1 MISVVSG
8 CRERGDVMKK
18 VWMALW
24 TTLPVAGALL
34 AFWPHRA
41 AVALDRAD
49 KDFKIFQFPADKIPR
64 VDGDASDWDMVP
76 ESYVVG
82 TGELVDDSKKHEG
95 PDPKTLDVR
104 VKVGWVKGENRLYF
118 LYEATDDYWDFSQ
131 PGLHNDTFE
140 IVVDGDR
147 SGGPLIAEQ
156 HPDKDTLGVDALYT
170 TFQGVHA
177 QNYHIFT
184 PAVDKDWCMAWGP
197 QAPWIKKLPWS
208 NVAYKY
214 DFKPGQGGKL
224 VMEFWVTP
232 FDFAPPEGPE
242 KAVATKLVE
251 GKSVALSWA
260 IIDYDD
266 ASKRENNGFW
276 NLSRHHTMYGNADQL
291 CAFKLMP
298 LEPGLKKA
306 LDVDWSFKVLD
317 MDKRVVAFHD
327 DTVMKEGKATGWKWD
342 FGDGTTSMEEN
353 PVHTY
358 AKAGRFVV
366 ILDVEGEGGV
376 KGRRSK
382 VWDVALR

>member
-1 MISVVSG
+1 MN
-8 CRERGDVMKK
+8 KL
-18 VWMALW
+18 WMAVLAGV
-24 TTLPVAGALL
+24 PVAAGVAL
-34 AFWPHRA
+34 AFWPHREA
-41 AVALDRAD
+41 RALDRTD
-49 KDFKIFQFPADKIPR
+49 KGFKIFQFPADKIPR
-64 VDGDASDWDMVP
+64 VDGDPSDWDIVP
-76 ESYVVG
+76 DSYVVG
-82 TGELVDDSKKHEG
+82 TDELVDDSNKHPG
-95 PDPKTLDVR
+95 PDPKTLDVK

-118 LYEATDDYWDFSQ
+118 LYEAYDDYWDFSQ

-140 IVVDGDR
+140 VVVDGDR

-156 HPDKDTLGVDALYT
+156 HPDKTLNVDELYT

-214 DFKPGQGGKL
+214 DFKPGQPGKL
-224 VMEFWVTP
+224 IMEFWITP

-242 KAVATKLVE
+242 KAVQTVLRE
-251 GKSVALSWA
+251 GNSVALSWA

-266 ASKRENNGFW
+266 VNARGSSGFW

-291 CAFKLMP
+291 CPFKLMP
-298 LEPGLKKA
+298 LEPSLKKA
-306 LDVDWSFKVLD
+306 VDVNWSFHVLD
-317 MDKRVVAFHD
+317 RDKRVVAFHD
-327 DTVMKEGKATGWKWD
+327 ETEGKSGNPTSWKWD
-342 FGDGTTSMEEN
+342 FGDQATSTEQN

-358 AKAGRFVV
+358 AKAGRYVV
-366 ILDVEGEGGV
+366 ILDVDGPDGH
-376 KGRRSK
+376 GRRSK